1 MSSRFLRVVVAVVFL
16 AATVTPLLGAARAS
30 LPVYVV
36 APSVSTDAEAEVIL
50 QNGGW
55 QRVAAAQATNVL
67 VVVRS
72 GQVLPLSSNYES
84 LQALEEDAHRQP
96 NLTGPRF
103 HVYVF
108 GPPSGIGLTQLKH
121 LSYDAE

>member
-1 MSSRFLRVVVAVVFL
+1 MFSRPLHAAVALMFV
-16 AATVTPLLGAARAS
+16 AATVAPLVASAGAT

-36 APSVSTDAEAEVIL
+36 APSVSTDAEAEAIL

-55 QRVAAAQATNVL
+55 QRVPAAQAASVL

-72 GQVLPLSSNYES
+72 EQVLPLSSSYDS

-108 GPPSGIGLTQLKH
+108 GRHAEIALKQVKH
-121 LSYDAE
+121 VSYDAE